1 MLRRRAAILAV
12 AALATGALA
21 VGHGADATPSPS
33 CSWPMYGHD
42 AGHSFATAPG
52 CTTLS
57 AKNASSLVPQWWLPT
72 PEPVTASPTVV
83 DGTIYVG
90 DWAGTFYAV
99 PTNQPGLL
107 PLIQAPTPRWTFQVD
122 DTDGVAF
129 GRITSTAAVVTVGGR
144 QVVLFAG
151 GATLYA
157 LDAANGH
164 RLASAC
170 LDPRSDPTLRCKSSV
185 GHIEIESS
193 PTVLVAGDGQSA
205 QVLVG
210 MDVHNDANVG
220 RTGLISLGLTTDGL
234 GGYALTPQ
242 WKLDPEN
249 GATYTGPGLLTQGS
263 GTGQGC
269 GGVWSSPAVDVA
281 KGLVYFGT
289 SSCSADGPTSGES
302 AWGAD
307 LATGALRWQ
316 YRPPRQSLRWDDDFG
331 ASPNLLPGGLV
342 GFGSKDGW
350 YYALR
355 GDTTNPAGQ
364 LAWASHVGESG
375 HVQKDFAVG
384 GIIGTPAVGTVKGQP
399 AIFATTALST
409 PILAPLDDGFSL
421 DTSLLTDPLRLLSLT
436 AIRASDGKVLWRSPL
451 PRQSYAAPS
460 FANGVVLVP
469 STFGLSLSALRA
481 DDGLP
486 LSHWVT
492 FGPPSAAAVAT
503 GNQVIMGL
511 GTSETD
517 LEFKA
522 LGMGALDALAPIFG
536 SSPISR
542 LSGIEAF
549 QILLP

>member
-1 MLRRRAAILAV
+1 MLRRGAAVLAV
-12 AALATGALA
+12 AALAAGAL
-21 VGHGADATPSPS
+21 VLGHGASATPSPT

-42 AGHSFATAPG
+42 PGHSFATAPG
-52 CTTLS
+52 CTALS
-57 AKNASSLVPQWWLPT
+57 STNAFSLVPQWWLPT

-99 PTNQPGLL
+99 PTTAPGLL
-107 PLIQAPTPRWTFQVD
+107 PIIQAPTPRWTFQVD

-144 QVVLFAG
+144 KVVVFGG
-151 GATLYA
+151 GATLYV

-164 RLASAC
+164 RLASTC

-220 RTGLISLGLTTDGL
+220 RTGLVSLGLSSDGL

-249 GATYTGPGLLTQGS
+249 ATTYTGPGLLTQGA

-269 GGVWSSPAVDVA
+269 GGVWSSPAVDVQ
-281 KGLVYFGT
+281 KGLVFFGT

-307 LATGALRWQ
+307 LATGAVRWQ

-350 YYALR
+350 YYAVR

-364 LAWASHVGESG
+364 LAWASHLGESG
-375 HVQKDFAVG
+375 HLEKDFAVG

-409 PILAPLDDGFSL
+409 PILAPLNDGFSL

-436 AIRASDGKVLWRSPL
+436 AIRASDGAVLWRSPL

-492 FGPPSAAAVAT
+492 FGPPASAAEAT
-503 GNQVIMGL
+503 GNPVIMGL